1 MNPALRRILT
11 PLVFAMVVL
20 MLLAQAL
27 GWVHRIAHS
36 PASLRAVD
44 ASFDAQPSV
53 TAELP
58 LAHWVQAL
66 LPAHD
71 SDRSCQL
78 YDQLTHADVAIGAMP
93 GAVSHSFGDLPQA
106 THRASRLA
114 AQAAGFL
121 ARGPPAQG

>member
-11 PLVFAMVVL
+11 PLIFAMVVP

-36 PASLRAVD
+36 PASLRAVA
-44 ASFDAQPSV
+44 ASVETQPSV
-53 TAELP
+53 TAGLP

-78 YDQLTHADVAIGAMP
+78 FDQLTHADVVIGAMP
-93 GAVSHSFGDLPQA
+93 SVGSHSFGDLPQA

>member
-11 PLVFAMVVL
+11 PLIFAILVL

-27 GWVHRIAHS
+27 GLVHRIAHS
-36 PASLRAVD
+36 PAPLRAVA
-44 ASFDAQPSV
+44 ASFDAQPSA
-53 TAELP
+53 TAGLP
-58 LAHWVQAL
+58 LARWVQAL

-78 YDQLTHADVAIGAMP
+78 FDQLTHADVAIGAMS
-93 GAVSHSFGDLPQA
+93 AVASHSFGDLPQA

>member
-1 MNPALRRILT
+1 MNPALRRIIT
-11 PLVFAMVVL
+11 PLIFAMVVL

-44 ASFDAQPSV
+44 ASFDAQTSA

-93 GAVSHSFGDLPQA
+93 AAVSHSFGDLPQA

>member
-11 PLVFAMVVL
+11 PLIFVIAVL

-27 GWVHRIAHS
+27 GLVHRIAHP
-36 PASLRAVD
+36 PASLRAVA
-44 ASFDAQPSV
+44 ASVEAQPSV
-53 TAELP
+53 TAGLP

-66 LPAHD
+66 LPAHN

-93 GAVSHSFGDLPQA
+93 AVASHSFGDLPQA

>member
-11 PLVFAMVVL
+11 PLIFAILVL

-27 GWVHRIAHS
+27 GLVHRIAHS
-36 PASLRAVD
+36 PAPLRAVA
-44 ASFDAQPSV
+44 ASFDAQPSA
-53 TAELP
+53 TAGLP
-58 LAHWVQAL
+58 LARWVQAL

-78 YDQLTHADVAIGAMP
+78 FDQLTHADVAIGAMP
-93 GAVSHSFGDLPQA
+93 SVGSHSFGDVPQA